1 MSVFRPATLEEIEGI
16 VGKFGLKSS
25 PEDPLPASLLVQLKD
40 ILIPVWLEL
49 VNLSLEQGSIEC
61 LKSAVVLPLLK
72 GLDSLLDTEI
82 FKNYR
87 PVSNLQLLGK
97 IIERII
103 GTRLDEHMDINH
115 LHCNNQYGYK
125 KNHSTELLLLKNS
138 K

>member
-87 PVSNLQLLGK
+87 PVSNF
-97 IIERII
+97 
-103 GTRLDEHMDINH
+103 
-115 LHCNNQYGYK
+115 
-125 KNHSTELLLLKNS
+125 
-138 K
+138 